1 MKDKL
6 EKLKNQIEKSSAEM
20 SALEKKI
27 EESHKEILQA
37 LSQLVDGQRNLK
49 GKKNLTFRWSVID

>member
-6 EKLKNQIEKSSAEM
+6 EKLKNQIEKTSIEL

-27 EESHKEILQA
+27 EESHKEILKA
-37 LSQLVDGQRNLK
+37 LSQLVDGQRNLN
-49 GKKNLTFRWSVID
+49 GENNLTFRWNVIN

>member
-6 EKLKNQIEKSSAEM
+6 EKLKNQIEKTSIEL

-27 EESHKEILQA
+27 EESHKEILKA
-37 LSQLVDGQRNLK
+37 LSQLVDGQRNLN
-49 GKKNLTFRWSVID
+49 GENNLTFR

>member
-27 EESHKEILQA
+27 EESHEKILQA
-37 LSQLVDGQRNLK
+37 LSQLVDGQRNLN
-49 GKKNLTFRWSVID
+49 GENHLTFRWNVID